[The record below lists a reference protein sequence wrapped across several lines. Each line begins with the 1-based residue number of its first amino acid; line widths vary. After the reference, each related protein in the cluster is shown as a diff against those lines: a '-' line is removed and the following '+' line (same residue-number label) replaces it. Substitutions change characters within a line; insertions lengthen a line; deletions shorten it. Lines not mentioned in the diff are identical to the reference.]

1 MKNNINEYI
10 KLQQAF
16 TKKNVKSVLSKKLVT
31 QYDEQETKK
40 NNFITDREIKKSP
53 SPGIDLKKK
62 EKKTV
67 IINNSKTN

>member
-1 MKNNINEYI
+1 
-10 KLQQAF
+10 
-16 TKKNVKSVLSKKLVT
+16 LSKKLVT

-40 NNFITDREIKKSP
+40 NNFITDRQIKKSP